1 MVVIMHRQT
10 GTIPRDRFSPNVAG
24 SRGTW
29 RRVAFV
35 TELALPFWYFN
46 SAFSH
51 TLCLLNP
58 LQTPERQILVGICAM
73 TKKSNSKAMT
83 QILERLC
90 MFDYINVV
98 IFPEETILEEPV
110 ESWPL
115 CDCLISFHSK
125 GEPRCRGFCC
135 CCSWDHPNLHLG
147 NCMFGKWFL

>member
-1 MVVIMHRQT
+1 METCSIYNCI
-10 GTIPRDRFSPNVAG
+10 GCTILILPPCFSPA
-24 SRGTW
+24 
-29 RRVAFV
+29 
-35 TELALPFWYFN
+35 
-46 SAFSH
+46 
-51 TLCLLNP
+51 LCLLNP
-58 LQTPERQILVGICAM
+58 LQTAERQILVGICAM

-125 GEPRCRGFCC
+125 GEPRLRGFCFLL
-135 CCSWDHPNLHLG
+135 WYRPNLHSG
-147 NCMFGKWFL
+147 NCMIWNWFLQV